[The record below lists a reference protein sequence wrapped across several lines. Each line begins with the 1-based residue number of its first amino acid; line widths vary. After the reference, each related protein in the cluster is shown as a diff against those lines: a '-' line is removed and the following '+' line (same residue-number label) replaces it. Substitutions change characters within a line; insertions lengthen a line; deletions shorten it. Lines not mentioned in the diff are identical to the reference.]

1 MFGKIIDM
9 EDNYVIIENASH
21 KLEVNYVNYHV
32 IFPENNRGIV
42 AEIVSMNE
50 NIIKTFLVGEI
61 RNNVFYPGVMRK
73 PNFTTVPRLIYKS
86 EIELLLGS
94 QDKDNVDSLY
104 IGKSVNYEGFNVS
117 TDVNAFF
124 ANHFAI
130 IGNTGAGKSC
140 GVARVLQN
148 IFFRENEKMPINAHV
163 VMFDVYGEYN
173 SALSSI
179 NNLPNMG
186 YKYLTTDTSDNPDN
200 IVNIPAYFLEV
211 DDLALLLNVD
221 NAGELPILEKT
232 LKYVYIFKGQNAT
245 MINYKNGIIAVAIL
259 ELLSSGRASTQ
270 IRDQIIAILT
280 QYNTKDINLQTPIV
294 QPGYVRTIKQCL
306 NIDSQGKLNA
316 VQYLVDYLEKF
327 QKLDI
332 STLEVDRNI
341 VYSLDDL
348 YYALEFAL
356 ISEGALKSEKIYD
369 EYSKLKTRLHQ
380 IINSDYKKFFAPG
393 ERKISKAE
401 YIQNLFMSNNG
412 RVQIV
417 NMNLNYIDDRFAKVL
432 TKIYAKMFFDFTTNL
447 RERASFP
454 IHIIL
459 EEAYRYV
466 QNDNDINVLGY
477 NIFDRITKEGRKYGV
492 IMGLITQRPSE
503 LSTTALSQCSNFI
516 VFRMFHPNDLKII
529 GSITSNVNSET
540 VEKIKNLTSGTAMVF
555 GLAFKLPLIV
565 KLDIPNPMPK
575 STSLD
580 VKNTWF
586 LVNRN

>member
-9 EDNYVIIENASH
+9 EDNYVILENATHS
-21 KLEVNYVNYHV
+21 LDVNYLNYHIV
-32 IFPENNRGIV
+32 FNENNRGIV
-42 AEIVSMNE
+42 AEIVSMNKNE
-50 NIIKTFLVGEI
+50 IKAFLVGEI
-61 RNNVFYPGVMRK
+61 RNNTFFPGVMRK
-73 PNFTTVPRLIYKS
+73 PNFNTIPRLIYKS

-94 QDKDNVDSLY
+94 QDKDNIDSLY

-140 GVARVLQN
+140 GVARILQN

-173 SALSSI
+173 SALSTI
-179 NNLPNMG
+179 NNLSNMG
-186 YKYLTTDTSDNPDN
+186 YKYLTTDTNENPEN

-232 LKYVYIFKGQNAT
+232 LKYVYIFKGQTAT
-245 MINYKNGIIAVAIL
+245 MINYKNGIIAAAIL
-259 ELLSSGRASTQ
+259 ELLSSGRAATQ

-280 QYNTKDINLQTPIV
+280 QYYTKDLNLQTPIV
-294 QPGYVRTIKQCL
+294 QPGYVRTIRQCL

-332 STLEVDRNI
+332 SSLEVDKSVI
-341 VYSLDDL
+341 YTLDDL
-348 YYALEFAL
+348 YYALDFAL

-369 EYSKLKTRLHQ
+369 EYSQLKTRLHQ
-380 IINSDYKKFFAPG
+380 IINSDYKKYFEPG
-393 ERKISKAE
+393 ERRISKAE
-401 YIQNLFMSNNG
+401 YIQNLFMSHSG

-447 RERASFP
+447 RERASYP

-503 LSTTALSQCSNFI
+503 LSNTALSQCSNFI

-529 GSITSNVNSET
+529 SSITSNVNSET

-565 KLDIPNPMPK
+565 KLDIPSPMPK

-586 LVNRN
+586 LANRK